1 MRKRLLSFLLIFAL
15 MLASAAML
23 SGCSG
28 SDEKDKAKTET
39 SEEVKDNSKDE
50 SSEEAS
56 EASEGTEDAQAES
69 ESVSDSGSS
78 DKSSAKSDSKATK
91 SKTSNS
97 KNKNSSSSSNKKGTS
112 SGNTSSGG
120 SGSTGSSGSSG
131 DSGGEA
137 EGSYVT
143 LSVDGAF
150 AGRRIELSSGD
161 SVYDVL
167 KKSGVSIGADSSS
180 MGVYVYSINGLK
192 EGDKGPRSG
201 WTYKVNGTMPPKSAN
216 AYFPK
221 AGDSIRWVFVS

>member
-1 MRKRLLSFLLIFAL
+1 MLTSAV
-15 MLASAAML
+15 MLA
-23 SGCSG
+23 GCSG

-39 SEEVKDNSKDE
+39 AEEVKDNSKDE
-50 SSEEAS
+50 SSS
-56 EASEGTEDAQAES
+56 EASEGTEENQSES

-78 DKSSAKSDSKATK
+78 DDSTAKSGSKATK
-91 SKTSNS
+91 SKASKS
-97 KNKNSSSSSNKKGTS
+97 KNKNNSSSSNNKGTS
-112 SGNTSSGG
+112 SGSTGG
-120 SGSTGSSGSSG
+120 SVSSG
-131 DSGGEA
+131 DNGGEA
-137 EGSYVT
+137 KESYVT

-150 AGRRIELSSGD
+150 AGKRIELSSGD

-167 KKSGVSIGADSSS
+167 KKSGVSIGAESSS

-221 AGDSIRWVFVS
+221 TGDSIRWEFVS